1 MLRLLLLYYYA
12 AETPTAT
19 RPLQVTPPT
28 HPPSPPAQVEHP
40 VTEQITG
47 VDLVEQMIRIAEGH
61 ALPENLRSDK
71 APVAWK
77 GWALEARVYAED
89 PLRGFLPS
97 TGPLVSYVEPEQSD
111 SVRVDSGVEAGAS
124 ISTCVTLW
132 GPTAAL
138 LFTATTPA
146 PVPHHH
152 HQLGTTTR

>member
-1 MLRLLLLYYYA
+1 
-12 AETPTAT
+12 
-19 RPLQVTPPT
+19 
-28 HPPSPPAQVEHP
+28 
-40 VTEQITG
+40 
-47 VDLVEQMIRIAEGH
+47 MIRIAEGH

-132 GPTAAL
+132 GL
-138 LFTATTPA
+138 LPLYSSLLPPPA

-152 HQLGTTTR
+152 H